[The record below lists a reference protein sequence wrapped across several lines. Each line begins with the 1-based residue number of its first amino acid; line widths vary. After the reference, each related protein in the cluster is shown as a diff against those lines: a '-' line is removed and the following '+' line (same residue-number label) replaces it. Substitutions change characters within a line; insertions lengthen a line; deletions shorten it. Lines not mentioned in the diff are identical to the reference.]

1 MGIQFLIYGMVKL
14 VFGQFGVPGP
24 DIASLRG
31 EGFVLAWTFFGYS
44 RVYEIFIGI
53 GEVLAGLLIMIPRT
67 FTLGAVIYF
76 PIALNIMMVNYC
88 YQIGVQDLSTVL
100 VLMNVY
106 LLWLDRKKLLM
117 IFWKTDSSDVSPR
130 NMEMK
135 GGESRD
141 VFHDS

>member
-1 MGIQFLIYGMVKL
+1 MAKL
-14 VFGQFGVPGP
+14 VIGQFKIPGP
-24 DIASLRG
+24 DIASLHG
-31 EGFVLAWTFFGYS
+31 KGFVLAWTFFGYS

-88 YQIGVQDLSTVL
+88 YRIGVQDLSTLL

-117 IFWKTDSSDVSPR
+117 IFWKTDSDVSPR

-135 GGESRD
+135 GERIS
-141 VFHDS
+141 

>member
-1 MGIQFLIYGMVKL
+1 MGIQLLLYGLVKL
-14 VFGQFGVPGP
+14 AFGQFGIPAA
-24 DIASLRG
+24 DIASSHG
-31 EGFVLAWTFFGYS
+31 EGFVLAWKFFGYS

-88 YQIGVQDLSTVL
+88 YRIGVQDLSTML

-117 IFWKTDSSDVSPR
+117 IFWKTDSSDVSPK

-135 GGESRD
+135 GERIS
-141 VFHDS
+141 